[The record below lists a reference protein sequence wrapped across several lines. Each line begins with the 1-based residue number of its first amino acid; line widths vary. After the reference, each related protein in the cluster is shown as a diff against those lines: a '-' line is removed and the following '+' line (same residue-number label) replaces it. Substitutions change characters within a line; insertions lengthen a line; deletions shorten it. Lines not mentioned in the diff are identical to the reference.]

1 MSAATTDIAGQL
13 GEKGMENFTGLHHC
27 FLSQMTHT
35 DDGRRLLADLSRVT
49 PLIQPP
55 CRIRIQSQCSLFP
68 VLLPMCPPSCR
79 PLVALLHPLVQTW

>member
-35 DDGRRLLADLSRVT
+35 DDGRGLLADLSRDV
-49 PLIQPP
+49 QPP
-55 CRIRIQSQCSLFP
+55 CRIRIQSQCSLSP
-68 VLLPMCPPSCR
+68 VLLPMCPLSCR
-79 PLVALLHPLVQTW
+79 PLVALPHPLAQTW